1 MSASS
6 ASVRSAH
13 TPDAVDQTVD
23 ARVLEERA
31 RWAMRIHD
39 GLTQTVTSAVL
50 ELQTLRTRILAD
62 PAGAVASLSA
72 VEAAIRA
79 DLREIRQMLFDLYED
94 QRPPEPPMA
103 TFVDELLARW
113 GLPARVTIDGDVDD
127 VPLGVLETAHA
138 VLAESLANAAKHA
151 GTSDVAVHI
160 AASAAQMRIEV
171 IDRGLGIGDR
181 RRRRSALRAQHDAGP
196 RRGYRWNLGDRIDAR
211 GRDPC
216 GRAPSRRR
224 ARRGTMRILIVDDHA
239 LVRRGMAYVVKEG
252 FPDADV
258 VEAEGA
264 AAALD
269 VMRIKA
275 ADLALVDVRMPDL
288 DGLELLRAMKLEWP
302 DVPVIMLSTYENA
315 PYVKRAL
322 SDGAAGYLLK
332 DATPEDLGQAINVA
346 ISGGGNVLSPRVI
359 QNLFEDVES
368 SGGQT
373 TNGHPRSRRTEYNLT
388 QREHDI
394 LALLSE
400 GRSNRSIAQNLYLSE
415 KTVKAHLAAIFR
427 KLGVT
432 NRTQAAMMAV
442 QLGVGPVPGAV
453 TGTD

>member
-1 MSASS
+1 
-6 ASVRSAH
+6 
-13 TPDAVDQTVD
+13 
-23 ARVLEERA
+23 
-31 RWAMRIHD
+31 
-39 GLTQTVTSAVL
+39 
-50 ELQTLRTRILAD
+50 
-62 PAGAVASLSA
+62 
-72 VEAAIRA
+72 
-79 DLREIRQMLFDLYED
+79 
-94 QRPPEPPMA
+94 
-103 TFVDELLARW
+103 
-113 GLPARVTIDGDVDD
+113 
-127 VPLGVLETAHA
+127 
-138 VLAESLANAAKHA
+138 
-151 GTSDVAVHI
+151 
-160 AASAAQMRIEV
+160 
-171 IDRGLGIGDR
+171 
-181 RRRRSALRAQHDAGP
+181 
-196 RRGYRWNLGDRIDAR
+196 
-211 GRDPC
+211 
-216 GRAPSRRR
+216 
-224 ARRGTMRILIVDDHA
+224 MRILIVDDHA

-264 AAALD
+264 SAALD
-269 VMRIKA
+269 LMRDKA

-368 SGGQT
+368 SVGQHA
-373 TNGHPRSRRTEYNLT
+373 NGHARSRRTEYNLT

-453 TGTD
+453 SGTE